1 MARDPLEVD
10 QERPQQL
17 GILGDAGGDA
27 AADRPGQLVG
37 AGEDPAVHGA
47 AAADDDPWPRQGGG
61 AWPWSLSHATPVTGR
76 VRKASTTRMQNSI
89 DRVIMHSDD
98 QTVPMRC

>member
-1 MARDPLEVD
+1 
-10 QERPQQL
+10 
-17 GILGDAGGDA
+17 
-27 AADRPGQLVG
+27 
-37 AGEDPAVHGA
+37 
-47 AAADDDPWPRQGGG
+47 
-61 AWPWSLSHATPVTGR
+61 